1 MTSEIQPEVRSGDF
15 ILYAGQEITTLPGIG
30 ACDQDDG
37 TVCMFHSPGKVALG
51 CVEHSCSMVIWVT
64 KETYLTKKI
73 IGELE

>member
-15 ILYAGQEITTLPGIG
+15 ILYAGQEITTLPGNG
-30 ACDQDDG
+30 ACEQDDG
-37 TVCMFHSPGKVALG
+37 TVCMLHSPGKVALG
-51 CVEHSCSMVIWVT
+51 CVEHSCSRVIWVT